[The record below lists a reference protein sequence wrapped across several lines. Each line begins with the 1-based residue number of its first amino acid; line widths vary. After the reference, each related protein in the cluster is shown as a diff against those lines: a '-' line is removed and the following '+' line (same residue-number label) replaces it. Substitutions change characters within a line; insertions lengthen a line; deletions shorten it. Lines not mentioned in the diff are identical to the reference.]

1 MAGQLGV
8 SSPYASSDPGFPALP
23 VDDLLRQ
30 QAALLAR
37 IKLCHGSD
45 REDFEA
51 TVVSLIKRYA
61 DLVHLLP
68 ATADNYFSKPG
79 GLLHLG
85 MEVGFFA
92 LQGTDAHIFSG
103 RSTISARRHLEP
115 RWRLATFIAG
125 LCCEAH
131 RVLSHML
138 VADPAGEV
146 WSAYLHPLATWLQDQ
161 EAERYFLRWRAQA
174 IETRGLGLFALVHV
188 VPPSVMHYLSQDNT
202 VIVPHLTASV
212 SGMSLYRDHNVLDDL
227 VRRSLALVIDR
238 NLIANAD
245 RYGIPQYGS
254 HLERYLVDALRHLAS
269 EDSGWIPNRER
280 SRVWFGDDGLFLVWP
295 AASEDV
301 QKLLDTE
308 QLPGI
313 PKAPATMME
322 VLLSAEVFEAKASD
336 HPTWVIQ
343 PPGAK
348 GPIEA
353 AKLLSIAIL
362 YPGIEQAPKPLKQKL
377 LIQPTS
383 TVAGPPAAPSEPTA
397 PPSPPSPPSPP
408 APMAPPSAQLPLIS
422 DEAVQQPGAPITAS
436 APLED
441 ASPVELEPPVAPTQ
455 PSSETFK
462 LQAPLRLNPAVRDAL
477 TEVIRSFNPGSGPA
491 QCCTVALGLFI
502 PLAAFE
508 RRGLQ
513 PSLVLRALAD
523 VRMLAR
529 SGAEGPPTVSRDFNG
544 TPAVGLILDPRFVEG
559 LDLEGFMPST
569 GEEA

>member
-23 VDDLLRQ
+23 VEDLLRQ

-51 TVVSLIKRYA
+51 TVVSLIRRYA

-85 MEVGFFA
+85 LEVGFFA

-138 VADPAGEV
+138 VTDPGGEV

-161 EAERYFLRWRAQA
+161 KAERYFLRWRAQA
-174 IETRGLGLFALVHV
+174 IETRGLGLFALIHV

-269 EDSGWIPNRER
+269 EDSGWLPNRER

-295 AASEDV
+295 AAAEDV

-308 QLPGI
+308 HLPGI

-322 VLLSAEVFEAKASD
+322 VLLSAGVFEAKASD
-336 HPTWVIQ
+336 HPTWAIQ
-343 PPGAK
+343 PPGTKA
-348 GPIEA
+348 PIEA

-362 YPGIEQAPKPLKQKL
+362 YPGIDQAPTPLKQKL
-377 LIQPTS
+377 QIQPMPA
-383 TVAGPPAAPSEPTA
+383 VAGPPAVPPEPTA
-397 PPSPPSPPSPP
+397 APSPMTPPG
-408 APMAPPSAQLPLIS
+408 AQLPLIA
-422 DEAVQQPGAPITAS
+422 DEALQPEAVIPVS
-436 APLED
+436 MPLEGVSTAEQAPSMSTTQ
-441 ASPVELEPPVAPTQ
+441 AS
-455 PSSETFK
+455 SDTFK

-529 SGAEGPPTVSRDFNG
+529 NGAKGPPTVSRDFNG
-544 TPAVGLILDPRFVEG
+544 TPTVGLILDPRFVEG
-559 LDLEGFMPST
+559 LDLDGFKPSDS
-569 GEEA
+569 EEA

>member
-1 MAGQLGV
+1 MAGRFGVV

-23 VDDLLRQ
+23 VDELLHQ
-30 QAALLAR
+30 QTALLAR

-45 REDFEA
+45 RADFEA
-51 TVVSLIKRYA
+51 TVVSLIRRYA
-61 DLVHLLP
+61 NLVHLLP

-79 GLLHLG
+79 GMLQLG
-85 MEVGFFA
+85 LEVGFFA

-138 VADPAGEV
+138 VTEPAGEV

-161 EAERYFLRWRAQA
+161 GAQRYFLRWRAQA
-174 IETRGLGLFALVHV
+174 IETRGLGLLALVHV
-188 VPPSVMHYLSQDNT
+188 VPPSVMHYLSEDNT

-269 EDSGWIPNRER
+269 EDSGWQPNRER
-280 SRVWFGDDGLFLVWP
+280 SRVWFGEDGLFLVWP
-295 AASEDV
+295 GAAEDV
-301 QKLLDTE
+301 QQLLDTE
-308 QLPGI
+308 HLPGI

-336 HPTWVIQ
+336 HPTWAIQ

-348 GPIEA
+348 APVEA
-353 AKLLSIAIL
+353 AKLLSVAIL
-362 YPGIEQAPKPLKQKL
+362 YPGIDQAPIPLKQKL
-377 LIQPTS
+377 LPQPAAA
-383 TVAGPPAAPSEPTA
+383 VGGPPPAPLEATIAPS
-397 PPSPPSPPSPP
+397 
-408 APMAPPSAQLPLIS
+408 PMAPPGAQLPLIADEGLQS
-422 DEAVQQPGAPITAS
+422 EAVMS
-436 APLED
+436 VAPLED
-441 ASPVELEPPVAPTQ
+441 VSPAQQAPPASTDH
-455 PSSETFK
+455 PSPETLTFK
-462 LQAPLRLNPAVRDAL
+462 LKAPLRLNPAVRDAL
-477 TEVIRSFNPGSGPA
+477 TEVIHSFSQGEGPA
-491 QCCTVALGLFI
+491 QCCTVALGLFV

-529 SGAEGPPTVSRDFNG
+529 SGGQGPPTVSRDFNG
-544 TPAVGLILDPRFVEG
+544 APTVGLILDPRFVDG
-559 LDLEGFMPST
+559 LELEGFMPPDSQ
-569 GEEA
+569 EA

>member
-1 MAGQLGV
+1 MVGQLGV

-23 VDDLLRQ
+23 VDELLIE
-30 QAALLAR
+30 QATLLAR
-37 IKLCHGSD
+37 IKLCYGSD

-51 TVVSLIKRYA
+51 TVVSLIRRYV

-85 MEVGFFA
+85 LEVGFFA

-138 VADPAGEV
+138 VTEPAGEV

-161 EAERYFLRWRAQA
+161 GAERYFLRWRAQA

-188 VPPSVMHYLSQDNT
+188 VPPAVMHYLSEDNT

-269 EDSGWIPNRER
+269 EDSGWLPNRER
-280 SRVWFGDDGLFLVWP
+280 SRVWFSEDGLFLAWP
-295 AASEDV
+295 GAAEDV

-313 PKAPATMME
+313 PKAPSTMME
-322 VLLSAEVFEAKASD
+322 VLLSAGVFEAKTLE
-336 HPTWVIQ
+336 HPTWAIQ

-348 GPIEA
+348 APIEA
-353 AKLLSIAIL
+353 VKLLSVAIL
-362 YPGIEQAPKPLKQKL
+362 YPGIDQAPEPLKHKL
-377 LIQPTS
+377 LIQAGAA
-383 TVAGPPAAPSEPTA
+383 VAGPPAAPPAVAAAAIPTA
-397 PPSPPSPPSPP
+397 PTGS
-408 APMAPPSAQLPLIS
+408 QLPLIA
-422 DEAVQQPGAPITAS
+422 DEGLQPEAVIPTAS
-436 APLED
+436 PSENVSAAEPAP
-441 ASPVELEPPVAPTQ
+441 AAATAQ
-455 PSSETFK
+455 PSPETFT

-477 TEVIRSFNPGSGPA
+477 TDVIRSFNPGEGPA
-491 QCCTVALGLFI
+491 QCCTVALGLFV
-502 PLAAFE
+502 PLYFFE

-529 SGAEGPPTVSRDFNG
+529 NGAKGPPTVSRDFNG
-544 TPAVGLILDPRFVEG
+544 TPTVGLILDPRFVEG
-559 LDLEGFMPST
+559 LDLEGFMPPS

>member
-51 TVVSLIKRYA
+51 TVVSLIRRYA

-85 MEVGFFA
+85 LEVGFFA

-103 RSTISARRHLEP
+103 RSTISARRQLEP

-269 EDSGWIPNRER
+269 ENSGWLPNRER

-295 AASEDV
+295 AAAEDV

-322 VLLSAEVFEAKASD
+322 VLLSAGVFEAKASD
-336 HPTWVIQ
+336 HPTWAIQ

-348 GPIEA
+348 APIEA

-362 YPGIEQAPKPLKQKL
+362 YPGIEPTPTPLKQKL

-383 TVAGPPAAPSEPTA
+383 TVAGPQEAPPETTA
-397 PPSPPSPPSPP
+397 PPSPPE
-408 APMAPPSAQLPLIS
+408 PMALPGAQLPLIS
-422 DEAVQQPGAPITAS
+422 DEATQPVAPIPAS

-441 ASPVELEPPVAPTQ
+441 GFPAELEPPAVPTQ
-455 PSSETFK
+455 SSSETFK
-462 LQAPLRLNPAVRDAL
+462 LQAPLRLNPAVRDEL
-477 TEVIRSFNPGSGPA
+477 TEVIHSFNPGAGPA

-523 VRMLAR
+523 VGMLAR
-529 SGAEGPPTVSRDFNG
+529 SGAKGPPTVSRDFNG
-544 TPAVGLILDPRFVEG
+544 TATVGLILDPRFVKG
-559 LDLEGFMPST
+559 LDLEGFMPSG

>member
-8 SSPYASSDPGFPALP
+8 SSPYASSDPGFPALA
-23 VDDLLRQ
+23 VDELLCQ

-45 REDFEA
+45 RADFEA
-51 TVVSLIKRYA
+51 TVVSLIRRYA

-68 ATADNYFSKPG
+68 ATAGNYFSNPG

-85 MEVGFFA
+85 LEVGFFA

-138 VADPAGEV
+138 VTEPTGEI

-161 EAERYFLRWRAQA
+161 GAERYFLRWRAQA

-202 VIVPHLTASV
+202 VIVPHMTASV

-238 NLIANAD
+238 NLTANAD
-245 RYGIPQYGS
+245 RYGTPQYGS

-269 EDSGWIPNRER
+269 EDSGWLPNRER
-280 SRVWFGDDGLFLVWP
+280 SRVWFGEDGLFLVWP
-295 AASEDV
+295 GAAEDV
-301 QKLLDTE
+301 QKLLDIE

-322 VLLSAEVFEAKASD
+322 VLLSAGVFEAKASD
-336 HPTWVIQ
+336 HQTWSIQ

-348 GPIEA
+348 APIEA
-353 AKLLSIAIL
+353 AKLLSVAIL
-362 YPGIEQAPKPLKQKL
+362 YPGIDQAPTPLKHKL
-377 LIQPTS
+377 LIQPVAA
-383 TVAGPPAAPSEPTA
+383 VAGPPAAQLEETIA
-397 PPSPPSPPSPP
+397 PSPMVPPG
-408 APMAPPSAQLPLIS
+408 AQLQLITDEGLQPL
-422 DEAVQQPGAPITAS
+422 AVI
-436 APLED
+436 
-441 ASPVELEPPVAPTQ
+441 PVAPPPEGVSAEGPVSPPTTAQ
-455 PSSETFK
+455 PSPETFK

-477 TEVIRSFNPGSGPA
+477 TEVIRSFNPGAGPA
-491 QCCTVALGLFI
+491 QCCTVALGLFV
-502 PLAAFE
+502 PLAVFE

-529 SGAEGPPTVSRDFNG
+529 SDAQGPPTVSRDFNG
-544 TPAVGLILDPRFVEG
+544 TPTVGLILDPRFVDG
-559 LDLEGFMPST
+559 LDLEGFMPPD

>member
-1 MAGQLGV
+1 MAGQLGIV

-23 VDDLLRQ
+23 VDELLHQ
-30 QAALLAR
+30 QATLLAR

-45 REDFEA
+45 REDFET
-51 TVVSLIKRYA
+51 TVVSLIRRYA

-68 ATADNYFSKPG
+68 ATADNYFAKPG

-85 MEVGFFA
+85 LEVGFFA

-138 VADPAGEV
+138 VADPTGEI
-146 WSAYLHPLATWLQDQ
+146 WSAYLHPLATWLHDQD
-161 EAERYFLRWRAQA
+161 AERYFLRWRAQA

-188 VPPSVMHYLSQDNT
+188 VPPAVMHYLSQDNA
-202 VIVPHLTASV
+202 VIVPHMTASV

-238 NLIANAD
+238 NLSANAD

-269 EDSGWIPNRER
+269 EDGRWLPNRER
-280 SRVWFGDDGLFLVWP
+280 SRVWFGEDGLFLAWP
-295 AASEDV
+295 SAAEDV

-322 VLLSAEVFEAKASD
+322 VLLSAGVFEAKGPD
-336 HPTWVIQ
+336 HPTWTIR

-348 GPIEA
+348 SSIEV
-353 AKLLSIAIL
+353 AKLLSVAIL
-362 YPGIEQAPKPLKQKL
+362 YPGIDQTPPPLNQKL
-377 LIQPTS
+377 LVQAMS
-383 TVAGPPAAPSEPTA
+383 TVAIPPA
-397 PPSPPSPPSPP
+397 SPPEAAATSIPSVP
-408 APMAPPSAQLPLIS
+408 AGSQLPLIA
-422 DEAVQQPGAPITAS
+422 EEGLQAIAAP
-436 APLED
+436 P
-441 ASPVELEPPVAPTQ
+441 ASPPPDDAPAAKQISPAATDQPQPEP
-455 PSSETFK
+455 FR
-462 LQAPLRLNPAVRDAL
+462 LQAPMRLNPAVRDAL
-477 TEVIRSFNPGSGPA
+477 TEVIRSFNPGAGPA
-491 QCCTVALGLFI
+491 QCCTVALGLFV
-502 PLAAFE
+502 PLAEFD

-513 PSLVLRALAD
+513 PSLVLRSLTDAG
-523 VRMLAR
+523 MLAHK
-529 SGAEGPPTVSRDFNG
+529 GGKGPPTLSRDFNG
-544 TPAVGLILDPRFVEG
+544 TPTVGLILDPRFVEG
-559 LDLEGFMPST
+559 LDLEGFAPPCDE
-569 GEEA
+569 GP

>member
-1 MAGQLGV
+1 MVGQFGV
-8 SSPYASSDPGFPALP
+8 SSPYASSDPGFPALS
-23 VDDLLRQ
+23 VDELLLQ

-45 REDFEA
+45 REDFET
-51 TVVSLIKRYA
+51 TVVSLIRRYA

-85 MEVGFFA
+85 LEVGFFA

-138 VADPAGEV
+138 VAAPAGEV

-161 EAERYFLRWRAQA
+161 GAERYFLRWRAQA

-269 EDSGWIPNRER
+269 EDSGWQPNRER
-280 SRVWFGDDGLFLVWP
+280 SRVWFGEDGLFLVWP
-295 AASEDV
+295 GAAEDV

-322 VLLSAEVFEAKASD
+322 VLQSAGVFEAKASD
-336 HPTWVIQ
+336 HPTWTIQ

-348 GPIEA
+348 APIEA
-353 AKLLSIAIL
+353 AKLLSVAIL
-362 YPGIEQAPKPLKQKL
+362 YPGIDQAPIPLKQKL
-377 LIQPTS
+377 LRQPVAA
-383 TVAGPPAAPSEPTA
+383 VAGPPAVAPEETTD
-397 PPSPPSPPSPP
+397 PS
-408 APMAPPSAQLPLIS
+408 PMAPPGAQLPLIA
-422 DEAVQQPGAPITAS
+422 DEGLACVAGTPTAPSPEDVSPAEQAS
-436 APLED
+436 
-441 ASPVELEPPVAPTQ
+441 STTTNH

-477 TEVIRSFNPGSGPA
+477 TEVIHSFNPGAGPA
-491 QCCTVALGLFI
+491 QCCTMALGLFV

-513 PSLVLRALAD
+513 PSLVLRALGD

-529 SGAEGPPTVSRDFNG
+529 SGGKGPPTVSRDFNG
-544 TPAVGLILDPRFVEG
+544 TPTVGLILDPRFVDG
-559 LDLEGFMPST
+559 LDLEGFMPPAS
-569 GEEA
+569 EEA